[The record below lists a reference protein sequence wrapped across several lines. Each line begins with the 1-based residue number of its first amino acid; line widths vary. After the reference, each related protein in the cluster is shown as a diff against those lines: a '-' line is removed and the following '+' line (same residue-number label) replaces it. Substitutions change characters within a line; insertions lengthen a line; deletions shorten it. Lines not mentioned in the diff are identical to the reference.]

1 MPVSVSEGKT
11 NSLEKKKKKKKKER
25 EFQSNWFESSDK
37 ILLLSCI
44 QQIIIQVIERLF
56 RSAGSLG

>member
-11 NSLEKKKKKKKKER
+11 NSFAKKKKKKKER